1 MVPGSQK
8 KIIPQVYY
16 KDQKHPKGESIEK
29 GSYTLEI
36 KVTATSLPLQKDRS
50 VVVKTSGLGKGDYV
64 KTVTSAKYQSFE
76 DRKSSDHSK
85 IWKEIYKMYH

>member
-1 MVPGSQK
+1 M
-8 KIIPQVYY
+8 
-16 KDQKHPKGESIEK
+16 
-29 GSYTLEI
+29 
-36 KVTATSLPLQKDRS
+36 TATSLPLQKDRS

-85 IWKEIYKMYH
+85 IWKEIYTMYH